1 MTPAARSKKPQ
12 QSEATFTDPW
22 GVVTTYDK
30 YLVDAPRAI
39 VQIAHGLGEHAGR
52 YHHVAAALN
61 SAGFSVYAADGRG
74 HGRTG
79 VQQAGGDLSKLGH
92 LGEGGLRAAVANL
105 TELTRII
112 RDENPGVP
120 IVFLGHSMGSLM
132 GQIMLNAHADDY
144 TAVVL
149 SGSAYRMPGYM
160 DAGDLNR
167 KFAVP
172 GGTGREW
179 LSRDPEVWKKFNED
193 PWTFDAKVLPL
204 FGLADGLRLFGTP
217 AKDMAEVPILIIGGE
232 RDAVGGEKS
241 MLKLAQAYAA
251 VGQTDVTVTV
261 YPDARHELFNEINK
275 QEVFDDM
282 IAWIMDRVAS

>member
-1 MTPAARSKKPQ
+1 MSPTPRQRKPRQ
-12 QSEATFTDPW
+12 NEATFTDPW
-22 GVVTTYDK
+22 GVVTTYDS

-52 YHHVAAALN
+52 YQHVAAVLN

-79 VQQAGGDLSKLGH
+79 VQQWAGDLSKLGH
-92 LGEGGLRAAVANL
+92 LGPGGLKAAVANL
-105 TELTRII
+105 SEMTRII
-112 RDENPGVP
+112 REENPGVP

-132 GQIMLNAHADDY
+132 GQIMLNEHAGDY

-149 SGSAYRMPGYM
+149 SGSAYRIPGYM

-167 KFAVP
+167 KFKVP
-172 GGTGREW
+172 GGTGHEW
-179 LSRDPEVWKKFNED
+179 LSRDPEVWNRFAAD
-193 PWTFDAKVLPL
+193 PWNFEAKVLPR
-204 FGLADGLRLFGTP
+204 FGLVDGLRLFGTP
-217 AKDMAEVPILIIGGE
+217 SKEMAEVPILIMGGE

-241 MLKLAQAYAA
+241 MLKLAQAYLQA
-251 VGQTDVTVTV
+251 GQNDVTVTV
-261 YPDARHELFNEINK
+261 YPDARHELFNETNK

-282 IAWIMDRVAS
+282 IAWITERVAS